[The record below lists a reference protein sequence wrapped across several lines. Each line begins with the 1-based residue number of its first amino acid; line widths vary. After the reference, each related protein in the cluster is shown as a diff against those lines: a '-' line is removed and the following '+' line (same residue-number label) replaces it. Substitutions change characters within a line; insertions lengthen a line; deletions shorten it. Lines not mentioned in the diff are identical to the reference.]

1 MPVLP
6 YLLAKKKLSLNRQ
19 IFNKI
24 IKMNK
29 KNVADTLSFPSKEQL
44 FFYKLHGK
52 SWYLV

>member
-6 YLLAKKKLSLNRQ
+6 FLYAIKKLPLNRQ
-19 IFNKI
+19 IFNEI

-29 KNVADTLSFPSKEQL
+29 INVADTLSFPSKEQL

-52 SWYLV
+52 SWYPE

>member
-1 MPVLP
+1 MPVPP
-6 YLLAKKKLSLNRQ
+6 YLYAKKHPLNRQ
-19 IFNKI
+19 LFNEI
-24 IKMNK
+24 IKMR